1 MLSAVA
7 PTAFDVRRHGAE
19 GEQAEPTMNSQAIMV
34 FSTAGRTA
42 TALPSRNRRLRPL
55 YASTCTGIELP
66 AHHP

>member
-1 MLSAVA
+1 
-7 PTAFDVRRHGAE
+7 
-19 GEQAEPTMNSQAIMV
+19 MV

-42 TALPSRNRRLRPL
+42 TALPSRNRRLRSL